1 MGRAIDLF
9 VTYRFIKLLVTPFEK
24 TDAYRLGI
32 IDADGKRILV
42 PGTTNKPTP
51 LRTVEEKSAYTV
63 LHKLVFNIKKI
74 FAKVPGLRTKLGTY
88 AAALFL
94 LKDTFKESVDDPDI
108 FEKEFMKYL
117 KEQGY
122 EIDDTISEE
131 VIGFGEVLPK
141 GEYKLANDIL
151 NKEEEE
157 LSAKKGD
164 KVVAFDDEAPV
175 DTILGVDIFPVVHVK
190 TQEKIYSGN
199 EREKIISYTLTSIQ
213 TILAQNRFAKIAY
226 EYFKSLKEPYVS
238 PIASNII
245 KPIIL
250 MSLIKLKVKNKLEFT
265 NMNLKKSLN
274 SIKNKIGEILGHY
287 PNLLVNISELTPKAI
302 PSSDIIKKYQRNL

>member
-24 TDAYRLGI
+24 TDAFKLGI
-32 IDADGKRILV
+32 IDADGKRILE
-42 PGTTNKPTP
+42 PGTTNKPTT

-131 VIGFGEVLPK
+131 VIGFGEILPK

-190 TQEKIYSGN
+190 TQEKIYVG
-199 EREKIISYTLTSIQ
+199 
-213 TILAQNRFAKIAY
+213 
-226 EYFKSLKEPYVS
+226 
-238 PIASNII
+238 
-245 KPIIL
+245 
-250 MSLIKLKVKNKLEFT
+250 LED
-265 NMNLKKSLN
+265 
-274 SIKNKIGEILGHY
+274 
-287 PNLLVNISELTPKAI
+287 LV
-302 PSSDIIKKYQRNL
+302 Q

>member
-24 TDAYRLGI
+24 TDAYKLGI
-32 IDADGKRILV
+32 IDENGNRIMPPPKGGVRQTKPASLN
-42 PGTTNKPTP
+42 TT
-51 LRTVEEKSAYTV
+51 EEKNAYTI

-94 LKDTFKESVDDPDI
+94 LKDTFKESVDDPDV

-122 EIDDTISEE
+122 EIDDSISEE

-141 GEYKLANDIL
+141 GEYALVNDIL

-157 LSAKKGD
+157 LTAKKGD
-164 KVVAFDDEAPV
+164 KVIVYEDEAPV
-175 DTILGVDIFPVVHVK
+175 DTVLGVDIFPVIHINS
-190 TQEKIYSGN
+190 QEKIYV
-199 EREKIISYTLTSIQ
+199 
-213 TILAQNRFAKIAY
+213 
-226 EYFKSLKEPYVS
+226 SLED
-238 PIASNII
+238 I
-245 KPIIL
+245 K
-250 MSLIKLKVKNKLEFT
+250 
-265 NMNLKKSLN
+265 
-274 SIKNKIGEILGHY
+274 
-287 PNLLVNISELTPKAI
+287 
-302 PSSDIIKKYQRNL
+302 

>member
-32 IDADGKRILV
+32 IDADGKRILE
-42 PGTTNKPTP
+42 PGTTNKPTT

-88 AAALFL
+88 ATALFL

-131 VIGFGEVLPK
+131 VIGFGEILPK
-141 GEYKLANDIL
+141 GEYKLR
-151 NKEEEE
+151 
-157 LSAKKGD
+157 
-164 KVVAFDDEAPV
+164 
-175 DTILGVDIFPVVHVK
+175 
-190 TQEKIYSGN
+190 Q
-199 EREKIISYTLTSIQ
+199 
-213 TILAQNRFAKIAY
+213 
-226 EYFKSLKEPYVS
+226 
-238 PIASNII
+238 
-245 KPIIL
+245 
-250 MSLIKLKVKNKLEFT
+250 
-265 NMNLKKSLN
+265 
-274 SIKNKIGEILGHY
+274 
-287 PNLLVNISELTPKAI
+287 
-302 PSSDIIKKYQRNL
+302 